1 MSMDIDSPLTLHSFP
16 RAILHIDGDA
26 FFASCEVA
34 KNPKLKGKPVITGL
48 ERGIASALTYEAKAR
63 GVKRGMRIS
72 EIRRIC
78 PDAVLLPSDYET
90 YSLYSTRMFSIVR
103 RYTPTVE
110 EYSIDECFA
119 ELTGLRRPN
128 RMSYGEMAQS
138 IKKDLDS
145 ELGIT
150 FSVGLAPTKV
160 LAKLASKWQK
170 PSGLTIIPGN
180 QAHLFLKELPVGKV
194 WNIGPQTEAYLATLG
209 VRTALH
215 FARKDEEWIRKHFT
229 KPHRE
234 IWREL
239 RGEFVYE
246 LNTKEKHD
254 YTSIS
259 KTKTF
264 TPPSR
269 DRDYVFAQL
278 SKNIENAC
286 IKARR
291 HGLAARCAVIFL
303 KTQDFRGEGMECS
316 LSAATSLPADVIR
329 VIRPAFEKI
338 FNQEKEYRAT
348 GVILTKLAEDR
359 IRQPDLFGET
369 LRMEKMQN
377 LYGQIDALAKKF
389 GKHAVVL
396 GSSLPT
402 FSKPQ
407 HEGERGAAAEEGRP
421 KIQGETKRKHLAIP
435 FLGEAG

>member
-1 MSMDIDSPLTLHSFP
+1 MESESPLTLRSFP

-34 KNPKLKGKPVITGL
+34 KNPKLTGKPVITGL
-48 ERGIASALTYEAKAR
+48 ERGIASALTYEAKSR

-119 ELTGLRRPN
+119 ELTGLRRPK
-128 RMSYGEMAQS
+128 RMSYGEMAQG
-138 IKKDLDS
+138 IKHDLDS

-160 LAKLASKWQK
+160 LAKIASKWQK
-170 PSGLTIIPGN
+170 PSGLTVIPGN
-180 QAHLFLKELPVGKV
+180 RAHLFLKDLPVGKV
-194 WNIGPQTEAYLATLG
+194 WGIGGQTEAYLCSKG
-209 VRTALH
+209 VRTALQ
-215 FARKDEEWIRKHFT
+215 FARKDEEWIRKNFT
-229 KPHRE
+229 KPHWE
-234 IWREL
+234 IWQEL
-239 RGEFVYE
+239 RGESVLGLE
-246 LNTKEKHD
+246 TAEKHD
-254 YTSIS
+254 YASIS

-264 TPPSR
+264 TPPSK
-269 DRDYVFAQL
+269 DRFFVFAQL

-291 HGLAARCAVIFL
+291 HGLAARCAVIYL
-303 KTQDFRGEGMECS
+303 KTQDFKGAGVECA
-316 LSAATSLPADVIR
+316 LSTMTSVPSDIIR

-338 FNQEKEYRAT
+338 FKQGNEYRAT

-359 IRQPDLFGET
+359 VRQPDLFGES
-369 LRMEKMQN
+369 LRIEKMQN
-377 LYGQIDALAKKF
+377 LYGQIDALAKKY
-389 GKHAVVL
+389 GKHTVVL

-402 FSKPQ
+402 FTNPQ
-407 HEGERGAAAEEGRP
+407 HEGERGATAGEGRT

>member
-1 MSMDIDSPLTLHSFP
+1 METESPLTLRSFP

-34 KNPKLKGKPVITGL
+34 KNPRLKGKPVITGL

-72 EIRRIC
+72 DIRRVC
-78 PDAVLLPSDYET
+78 PDAVFLPSDYET
-90 YSLYSTRMFSIVR
+90 YSLYSTRMFNIVR

-119 ELTGLRRPN
+119 EMTGLRRPN

-138 IKKDLDS
+138 IKHDLDG

-160 LAKLASKWQK
+160 LAKIASKWQK
-170 PSGLTIIPGN
+170 PSGLTVIPGN
-180 QAHLFLKELPVGKV
+180 RAHLFLRDLPVGKV
-194 WNIGPQTEAYLATLG
+194 WGIGGQTEAYLSSKG
-209 VRTALH
+209 VRTALQ
-215 FARKDEEWIRKHFT
+215 FARMDETWIRKLFT
-229 KPHRE
+229 KPHWE
-234 IWREL
+234 IWQEL
-239 RGEFVYE
+239 RGESVLDLE
-246 LNTKEKHD
+246 TEEKHD
-254 YTSIS
+254 YASIS

-291 HGLAARCAVIFL
+291 HGLAARCAVIYL
-303 KTQDFRGEGMECS
+303 KTQDFKGEGMECS
-316 LSAATSLPADVIR
+316 LSTATSIPSDIIL

-338 FNQEKEYRAT
+338 FKQGQEYRAT

-359 IRQPDLFGET
+359 IRQPDLFGES
-369 LRMEKMQN
+369 LRIEKMQD
-377 LYGQIDALAKKF
+377 LYGQIDAIAKKF

-402 FSKPQ
+402 FIKPQ
-407 HEGERGAAAEEGRP
+407 HEGERGASAGEGRP

>member
-1 MSMDIDSPLTLHSFP
+1 MSDESPLTLHSFP

-48 ERGIASALTYEAKAR
+48 DRGIASALTYEAKAR
-63 GVKRGMRIS
+63 GVKRGMRVS
-72 EIRRIC
+72 DIRRIC

-90 YSLYSTRMFSIVR
+90 YSLYSTRMFAIVR
-103 RYTPTVE
+103 RYTPVVE

-128 RMSYGEMAQS
+128 RMSYGEMAQA
-138 IKKDLDS
+138 IKYDLDS

-160 LAKLASKWQK
+160 LAKIASKWQK
-170 PSGLTIIPGN
+170 PSGLTVIPGN
-180 QAHLFLKELPVGKV
+180 RAHLFLMDLPVGKV
-194 WNIGPQTEAYLATLG
+194 WNIGPQTESYLATLG
-209 VRTALH
+209 VRTALQ
-215 FARKDEEWIRKHFT
+215 FARKKEDWIQKHFA
-229 KPHRE
+229 KPQRE
-234 IWREL
+234 IWLEL
-239 RGEFVYE
+239 HGESVYGLE
-246 LNTKEKHD
+246 MMEKHS
-254 YTSIS
+254 YASIS

-269 DRDYVFAQL
+269 ERDYVFAQL

-291 HGLAARCAVIFL
+291 HGLAARVAVIYL
-303 KTQDFRGEGMECS
+303 KTQDFRGEGIECS
-316 LSAATSLPADVIR
+316 LSAASAVPGDVIR
-329 VIRPAFEKI
+329 VIRPAFEKL
-338 FNQEKEYRAT
+338 FNANKDYRAT
-348 GVILTKLAEDR
+348 GVILTKVVEDL

-369 LRMEKMQN
+369 LRIEKMQN
-377 LYGQIDALAKKF
+377 LYGMIDSIAKKF

-396 GSSLPT
+396 GSSIPT
-402 FSKPQ
+402 FTSPQ
-407 HEGERGAAAEEGRP
+407 HAGERGSTSNDGRP
-421 KIQGETKRKHLAIP
+421 RFHGETKRKHLAIP

>member
-1 MSMDIDSPLTLHSFP
+1 MNGESPLTLHSFP
-16 RAILHIDGDA
+16 RAILHVDGDA

-34 KNPKLKGKPVITGL
+34 KNPKLRGKPVITGL
-48 ERGIASALTYEAKAR
+48 ERGIASALTYEAKAH
-63 GVKRGMRIS
+63 GVKRGMRVS
-72 EIRRIC
+72 DIRRIC

-90 YSLYSTRMFSIVR
+90 YSLFSTRMFAIVR
-103 RYTPTVE
+103 RYTPIVE

-138 IKKDLDS
+138 IKHDLDT

-160 LAKLASKWQK
+160 LAKVASKWKK

-180 QAHLFLKELPVGKV
+180 RAHLFLKDLPIGKV
-194 WNIGPQTEAYLATLG
+194 WGVGTQTEAHLATLG
-209 VRTALH
+209 VRTALQ
-215 FARKDEEWIRKHFT
+215 FARKDEDWIRKHFT
-229 KPHRE
+229 KPHQE
-234 IWREL
+234 IWLEL
-239 RGEFVYE
+239 QGESVYGLE
-246 LNTKEKHD
+246 TEEKHD
-254 YTSIS
+254 YASIS

-278 SKNIENAC
+278 SKNIETAC

-291 HGLAARCAVIFL
+291 HGLAARCAVIYL
-303 KTQDFRGEGMECS
+303 KTQDFRGEGIECS
-316 LSAATSLPADVIR
+316 LSGATSIPGDVIR
-329 VIRPAFEKI
+329 VIRPAFEKL
-338 FNQEKEYRAT
+338 FTERKEYRAT
-348 GVILTKLAEDR
+348 GVILTKLMEDR

-369 LRMEKMQN
+369 LRIEKMRD
-377 LYGQIDALAKKF
+377 LYGQVDALAKKF

-402 FSKPQ
+402 FTKPQ
-407 HEGERGAAAEEGRP
+407 HEGDRAATAGEGRQ
-421 KIQGETKRKHLAIP
+421 KIQGETKRKYLAIP

>member
-1 MSMDIDSPLTLHSFP
+1 MNEESPLTLNSFP

-34 KNPKLKGKPVITGL
+34 KNPKLRGKPVITGL

-63 GVKRGMRIS
+63 GVKRGMRVS

-78 PDAVLLPSDYET
+78 PDAVLLASDYET
-90 YSLYSTRMFSIVR
+90 YSLYSTRMFAIVR

-110 EYSIDECFA
+110 EYSVDECFA

-138 IKKDLDS
+138 IKHDLDS

-160 LAKLASKWQK
+160 LAKIASKWQK
-170 PSGLTIIPGN
+170 PSGLTVIPGN
-180 QAHLFLKELPVGKV
+180 RAHLFLKELPVGKV
-194 WNIGPQTEAYLATLG
+194 WNIGPQTESYLATLG
-209 VRTALH
+209 VRTALQ
-215 FARKDEEWIRKHFT
+215 FARKDEEWIKKHFP
-229 KPHRE
+229 KPQRE
-234 IWREL
+234 IWLEL
-239 RGEFVYE
+239 HGECVYLLE
-246 LNTKEKHD
+246 TEEKHD
-254 YTSIS
+254 YASIS

-291 HGLAARCAVIFL
+291 HGLAARVAVIYL
-303 KTQDFRGEGMECS
+303 KTQDFRGEGIECG
-316 LSAATSLPADVIR
+316 LSAATSIPGDVIR
-329 VIRPAFEKI
+329 VIRPAFERL
-338 FNQEKEYRAT
+338 FLQGQEYRAT
-348 GVILTKLAEDR
+348 GVILTKLMEDR

-369 LRMEKMQN
+369 LRIEKMQD

-402 FSKPQ
+402 FTAPQ
-407 HEGERGAAAEEGRP
+407 HGGERGKSTGQERP
-421 KIQGETKRKHLAIP
+421 KLQGETKRKHLAIP

>member
-1 MSMDIDSPLTLHSFP
+1 MDTESPLTLRSFP

-63 GVKRGMRIS
+63 GVKRGMRLS
-72 EIRRIC
+72 DIRKVC
-78 PDAVLLPSDYET
+78 PDAVFLPSDYET
-90 YSLYSTRMFSIVR
+90 YSLYSTRMFAIVR
-103 RYTPTVE
+103 RYTPVVE

-128 RMSYGEMAQS
+128 RMSYGEMAEA
-138 IKKDLDS
+138 IKRELDS

-160 LAKLASKWQK
+160 LAKIASKWAK

-180 QAHLFLKELPVGKV
+180 RAHLFLKDLPAGKV
-194 WNIGPQTEAYLATLG
+194 WNIGPQTEAHLRTLG
-209 VRTALH
+209 VHTALQ
-215 FARKDEEWIRKHFT
+215 FAMKDEEWVKRHFT
-229 KPHRE
+229 KPHHE
-234 IWREL
+234 IWWEL
-239 RGEFVYE
+239 HGESVYQME
-246 LNTKEKHD
+246 TEEKHD
-254 YTSIS
+254 YASIS

-269 DRDYVFAQL
+269 EKEFVFAQL

-291 HGLAARCAVIFL
+291 HGLAARCAVIYL
-303 KTQDFRGEGMECS
+303 KSQDFRHDGVECA
-316 LSAATSLPADVIR
+316 LSASTAIPGDIIR

-338 FNQEKEYRAT
+338 FKAGTDYRAT
-348 GVILTKLAEDR
+348 GVILTKLSEDK
-359 IRQPDLFGET
+359 IIQLDLFGET
-369 LRMEKMQN
+369 LRVERMRE
-377 LYGQIDALAKKF
+377 LYGAIDDLAKKF

-396 GSSLPT
+396 GSSLAT
-402 FSKPQ
+402 FTTPQ
-407 HEGERGAAAEEGRP
+407 HKGERGTKGEGRP
-421 KIQGETKRKHLAIP
+421 VIPGETKRKHLAIP